1 MLLVMIRT
9 RGTRAL
15 GARSP
20 RLRVRHRLAGTAMT
34 VAFFRS
40 DLASR

>member
-1 MLLVMIRT
+1 MLMVVTRT
-9 RGTRAL
+9 PGIRAL
-15 GARSP
+15 DERSP
-20 RLRVRHRLAGTAMT
+20 RLRVWDRLPDTPTT